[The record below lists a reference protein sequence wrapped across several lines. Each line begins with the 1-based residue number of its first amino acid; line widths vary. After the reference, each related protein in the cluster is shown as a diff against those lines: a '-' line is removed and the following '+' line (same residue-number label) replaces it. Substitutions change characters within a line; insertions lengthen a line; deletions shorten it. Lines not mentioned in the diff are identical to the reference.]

1 MAFAF
6 YDILMVQYWHK
17 RITEDVP
24 PTPTRPSN
32 HCSPFRA
39 DQSRAIERMKRTE
52 EDTVVSL
59 DEIIFSLS
67 CCIGDYAFSF
77 EFIDIFSAA
86 ATEGGR
92 LSIGDW
98 KTGNTENNIYIVCA
112 SAVTGLMWNGITL
125 LGEVVSYASL
135 VPLRISAL
143 RHRFGRCVC
152 VFVWESVHDAMNTR

>member
-1 MAFAF
+1 M
-6 YDILMVQYWHK
+6 Y
-17 RITEDVP
+17 P
-24 PTPTRPSN
+24 PPPPAHQIIAPLSEQTRVE
-32 HCSPFRA
+32 
-39 DQSRAIERMKRTE
+39 QSKGWNEQKKTRWYLSMRLY
-52 EDTVVSL
+52 SL
-59 DEIIFSLS
+59 SLS

-86 ATEGGR
+86 ATEGGG